1 MVSATEMSN
10 AEPTVSISVRVG
22 AEKPCRWTVTSYG
35 PTRRYGNLKRP
46 SLSVVVSD
54 WMCVCVWSATTSAP
68 GTTAPCGSTTR
79 PLTLA
84 ELMVSCANADTE
96 MKSEHTQTNTRR
108 MKRTSAETERETGN
122 EKRENGRCAWCL
134 SACVR

>member
-54 WMCVCVWSATTSAP
+54 WMLVCVCSATTSAP

-84 ELMVSCANADTE
+84 ELMVSCANAGSDRNT
-96 MKSEHTQTNTRR
+96 EHTHANTHRMHTPQRETKRETKTRR
-108 MKRTSAETERETGN
+108 VYARGGGES
-122 EKRENGRCAWCL
+122 
-134 SACVR
+134 S